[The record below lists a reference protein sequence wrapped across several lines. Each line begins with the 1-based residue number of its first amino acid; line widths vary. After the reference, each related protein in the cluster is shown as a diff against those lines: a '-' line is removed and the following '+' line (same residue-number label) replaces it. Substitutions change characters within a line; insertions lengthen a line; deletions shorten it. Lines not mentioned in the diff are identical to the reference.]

1 MQVDLEGKGAIVTG
15 ASTGIGRAIAV
26 GLARCGAAV
35 VINYR
40 SSQAEAEKTLAAVEE
55 AGGKG
60 YLCQADVSEPSEVDR
75 LVSFAQS
82 QLPRIDILVNNA
94 GSMIQRVPFSQLSTE
109 LFDQV
114 MAVNVRSV
122 FLCSQKV
129 IEPMKQHGWGRI
141 INITSI
147 AARNGGG
154 PGSTHYA
161 AAKGAVSTLTRG
173 LAKELAGTGITVNG
187 IAPGIIAT
195 PFHERF
201 TSPERFQSMVSQIP
215 LGRAGTPD
223 DIVGAALY
231 LASDASSY
239 VTGEIIEINGG
250 LLMD

>member
-1 MQVDLEGKGAIVTG
+1 MKVDLEGKGAIVTG

-26 GLARCGAAV
+26 GLARCGATV
-35 VINYR
+35 IINYR
-40 SSQAEAEKTLAAVEE
+40 SSHAEAEKTLAAVEE
-55 AGGKG
+55 VGGKG
-60 YLCQADVSEPSEVDR
+60 YLVQADVSEPAEVNR
-75 LVSFAQS
+75 LMDFARS
-82 QLPRIDILVNNA
+82 KLPHIDILVNNA
-94 GSMIQRVPFSQLSTE
+94 GSMLKRTPFTEVTVE
-109 LFDQV
+109 LFDRV
-114 MAVNVRSV
+114 FAVNVRSV
-122 FLCSQKV
+122 FLCSQAV
-129 IEPMKQHGWGRI
+129 IEPMKQRGWGRI

-187 IAPGIIAT
+187 IAPGVIAT

-201 TSPERFQSMVSQIP
+201 TSPERFQAMVSQIP
-215 LGRAGTPD
+215 LGRAGTPE